1 MMQLLKLEKYVP
13 PAIHDITLLNDYS
26 SQDADH
32 KNSKLISDAAS
43 AFGSGQTFNVTLQD
57 RTLYKD
63 GDWNTLC
70 LPFSMTEA
78 QIAESTNPLNG
89 ATIKELVTE
98 GDNATNLTNGTLTL
112 MLQTV
117 TSIEAGKPYIV
128 KWNPGEAGI
137 ENPVFSDVT
146 ITSTGCNITAKGG
159 KWAAGIGSGR
169 DASGGDI
176 VITGGTIN
184 ATGGDYGPVIDT
196 NIITSITTIESANE
210 APEYKISPRGY

>member
-1 MMQLLKLEKYVP
+1 MVQLLKLEKYVP
-13 PAIHDITLLNDYS
+13 PAIHDITLLNDDS

-43 AFGSGQTFNVTLQD
+43 AFASGQTFNVTLQD

-159 KWAAGIGSGR
+159 TDGTGSGSR
-169 DASGGDI
+169 DSSSGDI
-176 VITGGTIN
+176 TITGGT
-184 ATGGDYGPVIDT
+184 VK
-196 NIITSITTIESANE
+196 
-210 APEYKISPRGY
+210 KIVFIFGLRKCFCQKPPKIPKYFGV